1 MPKIKS
7 RSLPVWLLGGSGQ
20 VAKRVRAALKPGEDL
35 RRHDA
40 STMPS
45 AAEYG
50 RDEPLA
56 VLIDLEIWR
65 GFLSGRLE
73 RPAWLGAA
81 RRILVDAGEES
92 RAHVQEVLAHGFL
105 CCLSTPLAK
114 AKVRHALDLAE
125 KNVQALAEVSS
136 ALDEALRQR
145 DTLAKENGRLVFFQ
159 HMLTQAMTTL
169 DLGDILAQVGDALA
183 QAYPV
188 TEILGIFWDETSE
201 NQLYLPSGLSEPDRE
216 QRVSY
221 LLGLAE
227 RLRGGPVEG
236 YLVRETPSVAGVST
250 GMDPRRSLLV
260 PLRQEK
266 AAFGCLVAH
275 LERDLARQEQD
286 TVRQAV
292 AQVLPCLAN
301 ALAYARLKRKADL
314 DGLTGLFNRRSFDAR
329 LAMELKRHMR
339 HRESFSL
346 VLADLDDFKAVNDT
360 FGHQA
365 GDAALKLV
373 AQILGSDL
381 RDTDMVA
388 RYGGEEFALILPHTG
403 QTQAWMLAERLRREV
418 AGARLRHGGRDVS
431 LSMSVGVAGF
441 APGEAVTEAALI
453 QAADKA
459 LYEAKAAGK
468 NRVVVA
474 RKRVDVARKAVA
486 AGLRAG

>member
-1 MPKIKS
+1 MPKMKM
-7 RSLPVWLLGGSGQ
+7 RSLPVWLLGGPNQ

-35 RRHDA
+35 RRYDVD
-40 STMPS
+40 SLPG
-45 AAEYG
+45 AAEYA

-56 VLIDLEIWR
+56 VFVDLEMWR

-73 RPAWLGAA
+73 SPAWLNTS

-92 RAHVQEVLAHGFL
+92 RARAQEVLAHGFL
-105 CCLSTPLAK
+105 CCLTLPLAK

-136 ALDEALRQR
+136 VLDEALRQR
-145 DTLAKENGRLVFFQ
+145 DSLAKENGRLAFFQ

-188 TEILGIFWDETSE
+188 TEILGVFWDESSE
-201 NQLYLPSGLSEPDRE
+201 NQLYLPSGLAEADRE
-216 QRVSY
+216 QRISY

-227 RLRGGPVEG
+227 RLRGGPVGG
-236 YLVRETPSVAGVST
+236 YLVREIPAVAASLA
-250 GMDPRRSLLV
+250 GMDPRRALLV
-260 PLRQEK
+260 PLRK
-266 AAFGCLVAH
+266 DRTAFGCLVAH
-275 LERDLARQEQD
+275 LERDLARQEQE
-286 TVRQAV
+286 TIRQAV
-292 AQVLPCLAN
+292 DQVLPCLGN
-301 ALAYARLKRKADL
+301 ALAYARLRRKADL

-329 LAMELKRHMR
+329 LSMELKRHLR
-339 HRESFSL
+339 HREAFSL
-346 VLADLDDFKAVNDT
+346 VLVDLDDFKSVNDT

-373 AQILGSDL
+373 SQILGSDL
-381 RDTDMVA
+381 RDTDMAA

-403 QTQAWMLAERLRREV
+403 QAQAWMLAERLRREV
-418 AGARLRHGGRDVS
+418 AGAKLRHGGRDVP
-431 LSMSVGVAGF
+431 LTMSVGVAGF
-441 APGEAVTEAALI
+441 VPGEAVTEAGLI

-459 LYEAKAAGK
+459 LYAAKAAGK

-474 RKRVDVARKAVA
+474 RKRSDVPRQA
-486 AGLRAG
+486 AGGLQAV